1 MSMLQRVEKV
11 FLHLAL
17 FGAGQSTVRGSNVV
31 VDMVRLGHAWNRDG
45 RSWMADRVFQQKL
58 RPA

>member
-45 RSWMADRVFQQKL
+45 HFSMS
-58 RPA
+58 